1 MADKRTNK
9 NTKSTRERIAIASK
23 KGNSNRIYV
32 QKHSDVMEYLYESES
47 SEIEAMIESAKKI
60 ADKKR

>member
-9 NTKSTRERIAIASK
+9 NSKNTKERIALASQ

-47 SEIEAMIESAKKI
+47 SEIKAMIESAEKI
-60 ADKKR
+60 AGKKR